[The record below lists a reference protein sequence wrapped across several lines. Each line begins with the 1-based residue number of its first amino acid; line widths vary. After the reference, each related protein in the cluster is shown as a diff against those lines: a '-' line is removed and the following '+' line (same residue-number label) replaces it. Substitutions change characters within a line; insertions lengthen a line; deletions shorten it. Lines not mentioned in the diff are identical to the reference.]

1 MLMPL
6 LTTEKLQQM
15 EEALRGAQNDSE
27 QSSSLV
33 ASTKEAMARLAT
45 EVECQL
51 EEREAS
57 ARQRTTLEQEIQKLS
72 AAKDALEEELGV
84 LRQTTKENLEST
96 LAEVEAQRKQFDA
109 AVAEK
114 LELEKRMNQE
124 REYVKVKIDELVAQI
139 GTERQKVEELASA
152 LREKDKQMQKMA
164 SSQSTMTSQMMEL
177 EKQVS
182 SMESDLQMAAE
193 GLEAHA
199 TRAEQS
205 ELRRQEAEGK
215 MTNMKLKMDSM
226 RDEHRSDFEMLQQEK
241 NAEIERV
248 KQDRSAIAQK
258 LANVDA
264 ENSALQTKYRNLEGD
279 LADERKRLTELET
292 RFARQTTEL
301 GNMSIDLAET
311 KKALSDRMALAT
323 RLQTENMGIAGKQAE
338 QAALIEN
345 ALREASA
352 CRVAQ
357 HEAEA
362 KMRAAVAEMER
373 LKKTKEDTVAEMA
386 RMQGEMTKQQEQVKA
401 DEALAVVKL
410 QAVVDAEKESFKK
423 DLERV
428 EAESK
433 HKSKLAL
440 QVVLEK
446 EAEIGRLSRRLAEL
460 EEEVR
465 TGDADSRKI
474 FEFAQM
480 QANREAEARALGMQ
494 MEELTQKLE
503 TSYDAIRQLEQE
515 KVRLEE
521 ELTAMMQ
528 TQRREGVNM
537 EYLKNVVVQ
546 YMSFRPGS
554 SQQARLVPVLTTL
567 LQFSSTDMAEIKE
580 ATANR
585 RSSWGAWGSEKK
597 EYKSITGGTPPRPT
611 PTASSASRTGSG
623 SALPSFSGTPFESP
637 SNSRTSSF
645 TLPQPLDGNSTPNG
659 SYRPQSTRESADF

>member
-1 MLMPL
+1 M
-6 LTTEKLQQM
+6 
-15 EEALRGAQNDSE
+15 RSAQNDSE
-27 QSSSLV
+27 QNSSLL
-33 ASTKEAMARLAT
+33 ASTKEAMARLAA
-45 EVECQL
+45 EVECQT
-51 EEREAS
+51 EEREEF
-57 ARQRTTLEQEIQKLS
+57 ARQRATLDQEIQKLS
-72 AAKDALEEELGV
+72 GAKDALEEELGV
-84 LRQTTKENLEST
+84 LRQNTNENLEST
-96 LAEVEAQRKQFDA
+96 LAEVETHRKQFDV

-114 LELEKRMNQE
+114 LALEKQMNQE

-139 GTERQKVEELASA
+139 GTERQKAEELEST

-164 SSQSTMTSQMMEL
+164 SSQTTMTSQMMEL
-177 EKQVS
+177 EKQVFA
-182 SMESDLQMAAE
+182 MESDLQMAAE

-241 NAEIERV
+241 NAEMERV
-248 KQDRSAIAQK
+248 KQDRGAIAQK
-258 LANVDA
+258 LATLDA
-264 ENSALQTKYRNLEGD
+264 EHTALQTKYRNLEGD
-279 LADERKRLTELET
+279 LADERQRLTELET
-292 RFARQTTEL
+292 RIARQTTEL

-345 ALREASA
+345 ALREAGA
-352 CRVAQ
+352 CRDAQ
-357 HEAEA
+357 HEAEN
-362 KMRAAVAEMER
+362 KMRATVAEMER
-373 LKKTKEDTVAEMA
+373 LKRTKEDTVAEMA
-386 RMQGEMTKQQEQVKA
+386 KMQREMAKQQEQVKA
-401 DEALAVVKL
+401 DQALAVVKL
-410 QAVVDAEKESFKK
+410 QAAVDAEKESFKK

-494 MEELTQKLE
+494 LEELTQKLGA
-503 TSYDAIRQLEQE
+503 SYDAIRQLEQE

-521 ELTAMMQ
+521 ELTTMMQ

-567 LQFSSTDMAEIKE
+567 LQFSSTDMADIKE
-580 ATANR
+580 ATSNR

-597 EYKSITGGTPPRPT
+597 EYKSIITGGTPPRPT

-623 SALPSFSGTPFESP
+623 SALPSFSGASFESP

-645 TLPQPLDGNSTPNG
+645 TLPQALDGSSSATNG
-659 SYRPQSTRESADF
+659 SYRPPSTRESADF